1 MNFLG
6 GRTETIFDEV
16 DFLIHNNP
24 GYIIIYVGTNHLKKK
39 PNFLYH
45 VNALSANPTE
55 WSAGKLSLSLFD
67 HFGGLAPKGLT
78 QYLDHTPSWHLY
90 VHSQHCKIQ
99 NNVKNMFKINDKGH
113 Q

>member
-6 GRTETIFDEV
+6 GRTETIFDEA

-39 PNFLYH
+39 PNFLNH

-55 WSAGKLSLSLFD
+55 WSAGKLSLSMFD
-67 HFGGLAPKGLT
+67 HFGGLELKVGLS
-78 QYLDHTPSWHLY
+78 PSKKFFFFASIIAL
-90 VHSQHCKIQ
+90 
-99 NNVKNMFKINDKGH
+99 
-113 Q
+113 